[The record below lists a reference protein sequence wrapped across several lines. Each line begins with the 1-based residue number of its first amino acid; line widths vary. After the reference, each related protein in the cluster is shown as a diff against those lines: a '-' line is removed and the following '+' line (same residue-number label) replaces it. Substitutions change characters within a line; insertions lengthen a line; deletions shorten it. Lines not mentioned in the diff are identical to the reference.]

1 MDRRRLGRIDLFLRG
16 SLAVSLVLFAFACPV
31 SKSATYFPLF
41 ASALFALLI
50 RLRSAEGFY
59 FPRGLKLLAGLWIA
73 IPLWECVSAVANGVG
88 ITAAPIDRALYFMPV
103 FLLAGLPLD
112 IEWKKRVAAV
122 SFLVVAATSALIVL
136 LGAYQ
141 GATGFLYPF
150 RVQPFSDG
158 KLIGFFSHHIPAG
171 GFFSTLVIMSA
182 CLLLFWRT
190 SKRMKLFVG
199 ILLLLLFSGS
209 VLSLARTYLVSLCM
223 TLPLLF
229 FKKNLKAAV
238 IGTSLMALFIA
249 ASIASLPPVKDRIS
263 SIIDLKHNVSNLERL
278 YLWKVARDMIE
289 ANPVA
294 GIGYRQ
300 WGEKVSGYSVKYAS
314 EWKFS
319 DAAFHHAHN
328 VYLHVAAETGL
339 VGLSL
344 FLAFWLSVT
353 AFLFRASAARDDS
366 GFIKAITLGTAF
378 AIVNLF
384 IGGFFENNFWTL
396 LIALLTSYLLSL
408 SLFVAD
414 GTEDLNPNSSLTAG
428 GSAR

>member
-1 MDRRRLGRIDLFLRG
+1 MDNRPQDKGDLTLKYA
-16 SLAVSLVLFAFACPV
+16 LAVSLVLFALACPI

-50 RLRSAEGFY
+50 RLRSAEGFH
-59 FPRGLKLLAGLWIA
+59 FPRGMKLLAGLWIA
-73 IPLWECVSAVANGVG
+73 IPLWEYVSDLANGAG
-88 ITAAPIDRALYFMPV
+88 ITTAPFERALYLMPV

-112 IEWKKRVAAV
+112 IAWKKKVAEV
-122 SFLVVAATSALIVL
+122 SFLVVAATSAVVVL

-141 GATGFLYPF
+141 GATGFLYPI

-171 GFFSTLVIMSA
+171 GFFSTLVLMSA
-182 CLLLFWRT
+182 CLLLFWKT
-190 SKRMKLFVG
+190 SPRLKIFLA
-199 ILLLLLFSGS
+199 ILLLLLFAGS
-209 VLSLARTYLVSLCM
+209 LLSLSRTYLVSLCI

-229 FKKNLKAAV
+229 FKRNMKAAV
-238 IGTSLMALFIA
+238 IGTSLMVLFIA
-249 ASIASLPPVKDRIS
+249 ASIAGLPPVRERIS
-263 SIIDLKHNVSNLERL
+263 SIVDLKHNVSNLERL

-289 ANPVA
+289 ANPIT

-344 FLAFWLSVT
+344 FLAFWLSVMF
-353 AFLFRASAARDDS
+353 FLFHASAVRNDP
-366 GFIKAITLGTAF
+366 GFIKAVMLGTAF
-378 AIVNLF
+378 AILNFL
-384 IGGFFENNFWTL
+384 IGGVFENNFGTL
-396 LIALLTSYLLSL
+396 LIALLTSYVLSL
-408 SLFVAD
+408 SFFIME
-414 GTEDLNPNSSLTAG
+414 GTDIRNTGPATLAG
-428 GSAR
+428 EGVK

>member
-1 MDRRRLGRIDLFLRG
+1 MDNRPSGQRDLLLKYA
-16 SLAVSLVLFAFACPV
+16 LAVSLLLFAFVSPI

-50 RLRSAEGFY
+50 RLRSAEGFH
-59 FPRGLKLLAGLWIA
+59 FPRGLKLLAGLWTA
-73 IPLWECVSAVANGVG
+73 VLLWECVSVLANGG
-88 ITAAPIDRALYFMPV
+88 SITATPFTRALYLLPA

-112 IEWKKRVAAV
+112 IEWKKRTAAA

-141 GATGFLYPF
+141 GATGVVYPF

-171 GFFSTLVIMSA
+171 GFFSTLVLMSA

-190 SKRMKLFVG
+190 STRLRLFLG
-199 ILLLLLFSGS
+199 ILLLLLFLGS
-209 VLSLARTYLVSLCM
+209 LLSLSRTYLVSLCM
-223 TLPLLF
+223 TLPFLF

-238 IGTSLMALFIA
+238 VGTSLIALIIA
-249 ASIASLPPVKDRIS
+249 ASIAGLPPVKDRIS
-263 SIIDLKHNVSNLERL
+263 SIVDLKHNVSNLERL
-278 YLWKVARDMIE
+278 YLWRVARDMIE

-300 WGEKVSGYSVKYAS
+300 WGEKISGYSVKYAS

-344 FLAFWLSVT
+344 FLAFWLSV
-353 AFLFRASAARDDS
+353 AVFLFRASTSPDDS

-378 AIVNLF
+378 AIVNFF
-384 IGGFFENNFWTL
+384 IGGFFENNFGTL
-396 LIALLTSYLLSL
+396 LIALLISYVLSL
-408 SLFVAD
+408 SFFVAD
-414 GTEDLNPNSSLTAG
+414 GADAPNPDSSPAVCRG
-428 GSAR
+428 AR